1 APGLSILLSQTKCQN
16 YRKTKR
22 IARCAVNSLQ
32 GRRSGKNPRLEVVL
46 SFVKNLIR
54 QVINIEVQVD
64 PGPNGFCNGEIKDV
78 ETGRADGCI
87 LTVEPV
93 ISNVPV
99 VEGGV
104 GVSPAGHRQRSV
116 RHRVRGTVHVDPGEK
131 TAIEGIRD
139 LRQSAV

>member
-1 APGLSILLSQTKCQN
+1 M
-16 YRKTKR
+16 R
-22 IARCAVNSLQ
+22 I
-32 GRRSGKNPRLEVVL
+32 GKNPRLEVVL
-46 SFVKNLIR
+46 SFVINLVR

-64 PGPNGFCNGEIKDV
+64 PWPDGFCNGEINDV

-93 ISNVPV
+93 ISNMPV
-99 VEGGV
+99 AEGGV
-104 GVSPAGHRQRSV
+104 DVSPAGHRQRSI
-116 RHRVRGTVHVDPGEK
+116 RHRVRGTVLVDPGER